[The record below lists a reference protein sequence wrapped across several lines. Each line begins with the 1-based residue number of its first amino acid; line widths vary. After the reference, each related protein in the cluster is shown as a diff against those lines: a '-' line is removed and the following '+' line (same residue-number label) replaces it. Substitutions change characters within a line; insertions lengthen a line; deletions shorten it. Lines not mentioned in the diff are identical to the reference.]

1 MFHRAVIAPPK
12 MKLTTRNDSELIRK
26 SILFCLPKAAKV
38 MPIPSAILISTHR
51 TGFKSGTRISSEP
64 TAPTAEAK
72 ITRRGETLRRS
83 MSEVPRT
90 RK

>member
-38 MPIPSAILISTHR
+38 MPIPSAILIDRSHGR
-51 TGFKSGTRISSEP
+51 SKENSP
-64 TAPTAEAK
+64 
-72 ITRRGETLRRS
+72 RGNFAAQHERGS
-83 MSEVPRT
+83 ANQKVVYVEIHH
-90 RK
+90 